1 MGKWHLTGIEENVKI
16 IQQIQPAAVFLIR
29 EAGTS
34 RARGR
39 DRFSLFLAGRLYL
52 LKGVGCIMAGIAGCI
67 GHAPAEVHAM
77 LSALANRGSGS
88 ATVTVHQG
96 ITLGCIGT
104 PDTAMSAWDEYRG
117 VIDGEF
123 YAPEEPQRPAETSGT
138 APAPVSA
145 EEVPGE
151 DDQPGGYDW
160 LLDYAALG
168 PAMVEKQQG
177 VFALA
182 AVGPD
187 GLWLARDPLG
197 VKPLYYGFD
206 DEGRLWFASQIKPL
220 LGRVRQPEEFPP
232 GHYYDSNRGF
242 QQYYDLPPPTGNLQ
256 DLTQAKGTLRR
267 RLQRAIR
274 RRLQGPET
282 VGVMLS
288 GGLDSSLCAA
298 MAMEALEGDSLPSFA
313 MGMAGSDDLVQ
324 ARAVARDLGTR
335 HHQREVKPEE
345 IITVLPT
352 IIEDLESF
360 DAAVV
365 RGAVANHFAA
375 QLAREHVDAV
385 ITGEGAD
392 ELFAG
397 YHYLKHPRIRER
409 LEKELQRIV
418 RSGSRTTLQRLDRM
432 TSRHQLVPRLPF
444 LDLDV
449 VNFAWRVPSRWKLN
463 PREEIEKWI
472 LRHVAESYLSADI
485 VWRTKAKFALGT
497 GVGPFLAAYA
507 EDLISTAEFQRE
519 REPLPGLIL
528 RDREELLYY
537 RIFRDIFGNRVR
549 DILPVMGRSPSLN
562 DEAAGTPV

>member
-1 MGKWHLTGIEENVKI
+1 MT
-16 IQQIQPAAVFLIR
+16 
-29 EAGTS
+29 
-34 RARGR
+34 
-39 DRFSLFLAGRLYL
+39 
-52 LKGVGCIMAGIAGCI
+52 GIAGCI
-67 GHAPAEVHAM
+67 GHGPAEVHEM

-123 YAPEEPQRPAETSGT
+123 YPPEEPQATVETPGA
-138 APAPVSA
+138 APTPGSA
-145 EEVPGE
+145 DVAPGE
-151 DDQPGGYDW
+151 GDVPGGYDW
-160 LLDYAALG
+160 LHRYALQG
-168 PAMVEKQQG
+168 PAVLEKVQG

-206 DEGRLWFASQIKPL
+206 DQERLWFASQIKPL
-220 LGRVRQPEEFPP
+220 LGRVARPREFPP
-232 GHYYDSNRGF
+232 GHYYGSKAGF
-242 QQYYDLPPPTGNLQ
+242 RQYYDLPAPTGNLQ
-256 DLTQAKGTLRR
+256 DLDQAKGTLRR

-274 RRLQGPET
+274 RRLQGPEE

-298 MAMEALEGDSLPSFA
+298 MAMEAREGEPLPSFA
-313 MGMAGSDDLVQ
+313 MGMTGSDDLVQ
-324 ARAVARDLGTR
+324 AQAVARDLGTR
-335 HHQREVKPEE
+335 HFQREVQPQE
-345 IITVLPT
+345 IIAVLPT

-418 RSGSRTTLQRLDRM
+418 RGGSRTTLQRLDRM
-432 TSRHQLVPRLPF
+432 SSRHQLMARLPF

-472 LRHVAESYLSADI
+472 LRHVAEAYLSPDI

-507 EDLISTAEFQRE
+507 ADVISPAEYQRE

-528 RDREELLYY
+528 RDREELLYF
-537 RIFRDIFGNRVR
+537 RIFRDIFGSRVK
-549 DILPVMGRSPSLN
+549 DIVPVMGRSPSLN
-562 DEAAGTPV
+562 DEVAGTPV